1 MRERGQRV
9 IPQKAITV
17 AIDGPRQDRA
27 YGVVA
32 NISTGGV
39 CLLTDASLP
48 LGGNCQLELSFF
60 REPEIV
66 PAAGRIVWASGHLD
80 AGARRYGL
88 RWDGDEDAR
97 LRSLIE
103 QAAE

>member
-1 MRERGQRV
+1 MRERGHRV

-17 AIDGPRQDRA
+17 AIEGPRRDKS

-48 LGGNCQLELSFF
+48 HGQSCQLELSFF

-66 PAAGRIVWASGHLD
+66 PAEALIVWTSGNLD

-88 RWDGDEDAR
+88 RWDGEEDAR
-97 LRSLIE
+97 LKSLIE